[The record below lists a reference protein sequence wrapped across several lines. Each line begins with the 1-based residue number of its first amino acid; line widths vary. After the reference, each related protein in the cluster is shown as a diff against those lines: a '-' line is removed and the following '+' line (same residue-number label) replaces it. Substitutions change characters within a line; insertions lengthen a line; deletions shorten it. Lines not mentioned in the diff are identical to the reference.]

1 MIFAGGKDY
10 VIHCYSL
17 NTPRFYQAMEQQ
29 CMLMHTQPNPAAYDV
44 GACGGSDA
52 ELYNLVGHSGKVR
65 SLAYSKDLRVL
76 ASASEDVRVGVAREA

>member
-29 CMLMHTQPNPAAYDV
+29 CMLMGAQPNPAAYDV
-44 GACGGSDA
+44 GVWGAD
-52 ELYNLVGHSGKVR
+52 
-65 SLAYSKDLRVL
+65 
-76 ASASEDVRVGVAREA
+76 DV

>member
-29 CMLMHTQPNPAAYDV
+29 CMLRHTQPNPAASAV
-44 GACGGSDA
+44 GAWGGTDA
-52 ELYNLVGHSGKVR
+52 
-65 SLAYSKDLRVL
+65 
-76 ASASEDVRVGVAREA
+76 

>member
-17 NTPRFYQAMEQQ
+17 NTPRFYQTMEQQ

-52 ELYNLVGHSGKVR
+52 
-65 SLAYSKDLRVL
+65 
-76 ASASEDVRVGVAREA
+76 